1 MVQTRSQA
9 SLASVHRS
17 RPVRRSLGERLWLT
31 TKWYGPLGFT
41 AFGGPSANI
50 VLIQKIFVQR
60 EKWVDDSTF
69 NDLLALGNALPGPS
83 FSQLAFS
90 ISCLHDGT
98 LAGLWSFFLLTAPC
112 AVIMAGVAFGVRRI
126 PDTLPDIVF
135 ALFTGI
141 NAAAVG
147 LVLLAAYQLSNKVV
161 TDGLTRLLLF
171 ISGAIAAC
179 YEAQWLYPVLMVWGG
194 LSTVVF
200 DKVVLYRRTVRAKKD
215 EQQRRKSQEQ
225 SPTTTSHEAPVEEI
239 ELDLRRPDPV
249 ATKSTST
256 DAGGVSNLHLRRAHT
271 TDSDTPRYPTP
282 PLEDRHHVLTDSR
295 NESIV
300 EQQPAEEEKYFKLS
314 VRAGLVIAASFFAI
328 LIAMLVARSL
338 ADHHRALD
346 FATNLLLAGTIIFG
360 GGPVVV
366 PLLYGYTVEPGWLSA
381 RDFLLGYAIQQAMP
395 GPVFCYTAYL
405 GVLVIPE
412 APIAGALLG
421 VTAIFLP
428 GILLKLA
435 FLPLYQRWKTA
446 AIVRSVL
453 RGTCA
458 AAIGLIWS
466 AVYRLF
472 RIGLI
477 AADPTG
483 TRPAITASLDRDGF
497 LVSLVAGSFVAAGPF
512 NVPAP
517 FVIVG
522 GIVFSLIAFGI
533 KPSVFDI

>member
-1 MVQTRSQA
+1 
-9 SLASVHRS
+9 
-17 RPVRRSLGERLWLT
+17 
-31 TKWYGPLGFT
+31 
-41 AFGGPSANI
+41 
-50 VLIQKIFVQR
+50 
-60 EKWVDDSTF
+60 
-69 NDLLALGNALPGPS
+69 
-83 FSQLAFS
+83 
-90 ISCLHDGT
+90 
-98 LAGLWSFFLLTAPC
+98 
-112 AVIMAGVAFGVRRI
+112 MAGVGFGVRRI

-171 ISGAIAAC
+171 MSGAIAAC
-179 YEAQWLYPVLMVWGG
+179 YESQWLYPVLMVWGG
-194 LSTVVF
+194 ISTAIYDRAIV
-200 DKVVLYRRTVRAKKD
+200 YRRTIKARKE
-215 EQQRRKSQEQ
+215 EQQRRASEYEQRRSSEERTVATPTQE
-225 SPTTTSHEAPVEEI
+225 PEEI

-249 ATKSTST
+249 ATKSSGT
-256 DAGGVSNLHLRRAHT
+256 DVTGASNLHLRRAHT
-271 TDSDTPRYPTP
+271 ADSDSPRYPTP
-282 PLEDRHHVLTDSR
+282 PLEERHHVLDESTVEHQHVEEVRYFNLGVR
-295 NESIV
+295 N
-300 EQQPAEEEKYFKLS
+300 
-314 VRAGLVIAASFFAI
+314 GLVIAAAFFAI
-328 LIAMLVARSL
+328 LIAMLVARAFSS
-338 ADHHRALD
+338 HHRALD
-346 FATNLLLAGTIIFG
+346 FATNLLVAGTIIFG
-360 GGPVVV
+360 AYSVDLHKHHRRRSFAEFFAGGLPLAASAKPTDDSFSLIGGPVVI

-395 GPVFCYTAYL
+395 GPVFCFTAYL
-405 GVLVIPE
+405 GVLIIPS
-412 APIAGALLG
+412 APVGGALLG

-428 GILLKLA
+428 GIMLKLA
-435 FLPLYQRWKTA
+435 FLPLYQRWKT
-446 AIVRSVL
+446 IPVVRSIL

-483 TRPAITASLDRDGF
+483 TKPAITASLDRDGF
-497 LVSLVAGSFVAAGPF
+497 LVSMVAGSFVAAGPF

-522 GIVFSLIAFGI
+522 GVVTSLIAFGI